1 MAGYPLT
8 GVALPREGATGYPR
22 AGVPVIDRLCRNA
35 LSAQP
40 IRDWKPS
47 ERQER
52 SGNEK
57 GPMRVLE
64 TEVLVIGGGL
74 AGLRAAIAAARNGV
88 STILASK
95 SAIGAGCNSIL
106 AGGGFAMAVSGF
118 TAEDHTRVTLDA
130 GQHVNDRRLVQ
141 KLVQDGAKEA
151 DFLKE
156 IGVGLSP
163 QAFGCR
169 VDTETNAG
177 GRINGGNILMKKIAQ
192 AARRYEH
199 IRLIPYFFV
208 YRILLSGDTVSGAIG
223 FEKDGTPCLISCKA
237 IILATGGGAGI
248 YARNDN
254 CKGIVGDGY
263 ALALEAGLSLA
274 DMEFVQFY
282 PLGFAERGL
291 PSTIIFPPI
300 PAEAW
305 MHDAEGNDLLK
316 KHRIK
321 MNLHDF
327 VIAARDR
334 AAYLIYKESQ
344 QGAVFLNYTHVPGEK
359 WAEYPLTLFPRQRFN
374 FEEKSFQITPMAH
387 FFMGGVTI
395 SVSTETDVRGLFA
408 AGEVTTGVHG
418 TNRLGGNALTECLV
432 FGAESGVGAA
442 DYAKNARFK
451 HATFKADQWLG
462 SLLGKKT
469 HANTRAALSG
479 IMRSVRDIAWKYAG
493 PVRNE
498 TGMRKGLSLLEE
510 TTMAFERVAV
520 DTTTDLIS
528 RKEVANSLLLTKAV
542 LLSSLARQ
550 ESIGAFQRDDYPQR
564 STSASF
570 RRIFVRLDEK
580 ENALKVHESHE
591 PLTGGLVNV
600 IGAEDARG

>member
-1 MAGYPLT
+1 
-8 GVALPREGATGYPR
+8 
-22 AGVPVIDRLCRNA
+22 
-35 LSAQP
+35 
-40 IRDWKPS
+40 
-47 ERQER
+47 
-52 SGNEK
+52 
-57 GPMRVLE
+57 MRTLE

-106 AGGGFAMAVSGF
+106 AGGGFAMAVFGF
-118 TAEDHTRVTLDA
+118 TAEDHARVTLDA
-130 GQHVNDRRLVQ
+130 GQHVNDRKLVQ
-141 KLVQDGAKEA
+141 KLVQNSAKEA

-156 IGVGLSP
+156 TGVGLSP

-177 GRINGGNILMKKIAQ
+177 GRINGGNILMKKIAR
-192 AARRYEH
+192 AAHRSEH
-199 IRLIPYFFV
+199 LRLIPYFFV
-208 YRILLSGDTVSGAIG
+208 YRILLSGNRVSGAIG
-223 FEKDGTPCLISCKA
+223 FEKDGTPCLIWCKA
-237 IILATGGGAGI
+237 IILATGGGAAI
-248 YARNDN
+248 YARTDN

-291 PSTIIFPPI
+291 PKTIIFPPI

-305 MHDAEGNDLLK
+305 MHDAEGDDLLK
-316 KHRIK
+316 KHRID

-327 VIAARDR
+327 VVAARDR
-334 AAYLIYKESQ
+334 ASHLIYKESQ
-344 QGAVFLNYTHVPGEK
+344 QGAVFLNYTHVPDEK
-359 WAEYPLTLFPRQRFN
+359 WAEYPLTLFPRQHFN
-374 FEEKSFQITPMAH
+374 FEEKPFRITPMAH
-387 FFMGGVTI
+387 FVMGGVTI
-395 SVSTETDVRGLFA
+395 SVSTETDVRGFFG
-408 AGEVTTGVHG
+408 AGEVTAGVHG
-418 TNRLGGNALTECLV
+418 ANRLGGNALTECLV
-432 FGAESGVGAA
+432 FGATSGLCAS

-451 HATFKADQWLG
+451 HVTFKADQWMG
-462 SLLGKKT
+462 SLLRKKS
-469 HANTRAALSG
+469 HANTRVALSA

-510 TTMAFERVAV
+510 MTMALERVAV
-520 DTTTDLIS
+520 DTTTDLVS
-528 RKEVANSLLLTKAV
+528 RKEVADSLLLTKAI

-550 ESIGAFQRDDYPQR
+550 ESIGAFQRDDFPQR

-570 RRIFVRLDEK
+570 RRAFVRLDEK
-580 ENALKVHESHE
+580 EHALKVYESYE
-591 PLTGGLVNV
+591 PLTGELVNV
-600 IGAEDARG
+600 KGAESARE